1 MLQKRFMVV
10 VGMLVAI
17 SMVLAAC
24 GTATPATPTTAP
36 VVATA
41 APTTTRHGGWLDEID
56 YSVVDGE
63 SAVSQIQAG
72 AIDIY
77 TYGLASTKLPDIQ
90 AAGLSY
96 ASFYG
101 TYYDI
106 MFNPA
111 VFTDATRL
119 NPFSNH
125 KIREAVNWL
134 IDRNYVNQE
143 IYGGGALAK
152 FTPLTTQ
159 LVDYTGVIDVA
170 RGIEALYAYNPDR
183 AKDVIATEMAGMG
196 ATMGSD
202 GKWQFNGADINVE
215 FLIRI
220 DGDGT
225 RHPMG
230 DYVATQLESVG
241 FSVTRHYGKSSE
253 LSPFWIRSDPFDG
266 QWNVYTA
273 GWGSSGLARDESASF
288 NQMYTPNSVQG
299 LPVFTANTTIDP
311 AFQAV
316 SDKLIQGT
324 FTTLAERH
332 DLFVQALPLA
342 LQDST
347 QVWVV
352 DTLQFDPYQPNVSV
366 TYDVGAGIEAARM
379 PPYTIR
385 FKDQE
390 GGQMKVGTSDMFTDP
405 WNPVLGSNWIW
416 DAGIQNTTRG
426 AAFMPD
432 PYTGL
437 AWPLRAASAAVTVQ
451 TGLPVSKTLDW
462 VSLDT
467 ADTIAVPGD
476 AWADW
481 DAVTQRFVTV
491 AGKIAKLNASIP
503 LLQSQLADALAAEAA
518 AGPAPAPA
526 EGEEAAPLL
535 SETLTAQLAT
545 AQDSLAKADTAKAK
559 VVVTFPADL
568 FTTVKWHDGSNL
580 SVADFIMAFI
590 MGFDPAKAESR
601 IFDPAQAA
609 VLESFLSYFKGYR
622 IDSTD
627 PLVVEFYT
635 DQVYPDAELIATSVT
650 IWPIYSGNG
659 SGEAAWDMI
668 AVANDAEANGEL
680 AYSTDKSGANSVEWT
695 SFVGGPSLDILS
707 AHLDSLMANSTIPY
721 APTMGAYVTA
731 DEAAARYA
739 NLKAWYTAHGHFWV
753 GTGPYYLDSVDT
765 TAKSAV
771 VKQFADFPD
780 LSDRWAAFSSPK
792 LADAALAGPS
802 TVSIGQDAAFT
813 ATITVQETGD
823 AYPVDEVKQV
833 KFLVYDA
840 TGATVYVGEG
850 VSNGDSTYTLTIP
863 ADVTSTL
870 EAGSGR
876 IEVAAVLGPVAI
888 PAFTTLDYVV
898 Q

>member
-1 MLQKRFMVV
+1 MPKIPPGNGFYLSAGRVAPQAKGGGVPRADRKILNFDSNSDFLEEKKTMLQKRFMLV
-10 VGMLVAI
+10 VGMLVAV

-24 GTATPATPTTAP
+24 GTATTATSTTAPQATTAP
-36 VVATA
+36 VATEV
-41 APTTTRHGGWLDEID
+41 PHTTRHGGWLDEID

-111 VFTDATRL
+111 VFTDTTKL

-134 IDRNYVNQE
+134 IDRNFVNQE
-143 IYGGGALAK
+143 IYGGGALPK

-170 RGIEALYAYNPDR
+170 RGLEAYYAYNPDK
-183 AKDVIATEMAGMG
+183 AKQVISDEMTGMG
-196 ATMGSD
+196 ATMGTD

-215 FLIRI
+215 FLIRN
-220 DGDGT
+220 DGDHT
-225 RHPMG
+225 RLPLG
-230 DYVATQLESVG
+230 DYVAGQLETVG

-253 LSPFWIRSDPFDG
+253 LSPLWISSDPLEG
-266 QWNVYTA
+266 QWSIYTA
-273 GWGSSGLARDESASF
+273 GWGSSGLARDESSSF
-288 NQMYTPNSVQG
+288 NQMYAPNSVQG
-299 LPVFTANTTIDP
+299 LPVFAANTTIDP
-311 AFQAV
+311 AFLAA
-316 SDKLIQGT
+316 SDALIQGT
-324 FTTLAERH
+324 FTTLQERH
-332 DLFVQALPLA
+332 DLFVKALPLA
-342 LQDST
+342 LQDSE

-379 PPYTIR
+379 PGYTMR

-390 GGQMKVGTSDMFTDP
+390 GGQMKVGTADLLTDP
-405 WNPVLGSNWIW
+405 WNPILGDNWIW
-416 DAGIQNTTRG
+416 DAGVQNTTRG

-437 AWPLRAASAAVTVQ
+437 AWPLRAESAAVTVK

-462 VSLDT
+462 LTLDF
-467 ADTIAVPGD
+467 ADTITVPAD
-476 AWADW
+476 AWANW
-481 DAVTQRFVTV
+481 DATTQTFIP
-491 AGKIAKLNASIP
+491 AG
-503 LLQSQLADALAAEAA
+503 D
-518 AGPAPAPA
+518 GV
-526 EGEEAAPLL
+526 
-535 SETLTAQLAT
+535 
-545 AQDSLAKADTAKAK
+545 TAKAK
-559 VVVTFPADL
+559 IVVTFPAGLLD
-568 FTTVKWHDGSNL
+568 TVKWHDGSNL
-580 SVADFIMAFI
+580 SVADFVMQMIMT
-590 MGFDPAKAESR
+590 FDPAKPESA
-601 IFDPAQAA
+601 IYDPAQAA
-609 VLESFLSYFKGYR
+609 VLESFLATFKGYK

-627 PLVVEFYT
+627 PLVVEWYT
-635 DQVYPDAELIATSVT
+635 DQVFPDAELMVPQ

-659 SGEAAWDMI
+659 SGEAPWDII

-695 SFVGGPSLDILS
+695 SFVGGPSLDILT
-707 AHLDSLMANSTIPY
+707 AHLATMAAASTIPY
-721 APTMGAYVTA
+721 APTMSAYLTA
-731 DEAAARYA
+731 ADAAARYA
-739 NLKAWYTAHGHFWV
+739 NLQAWYTAHHHYWV

-765 TAKSAV
+765 TAKTAV
-771 VKQFADFPD
+771 VKQNADYPD
-780 LSDRWAAFSSPK
+780 LSDRWSAFASPK
-792 LADAALAGPS
+792 LAEAALAGPA

-813 ATITVQETGD
+813 ATITVKETGD
-823 AYPVDEVKQV
+823 PYPVDEVKQV
-833 KFLVYDA
+833 KFLVYDN

-850 VSNGDSTYTLTIP
+850 TSNGDSTYTLTIP
-863 ADVTSTL
+863 ADVTSKL
-870 EAGSGR
+870 QAGAGR